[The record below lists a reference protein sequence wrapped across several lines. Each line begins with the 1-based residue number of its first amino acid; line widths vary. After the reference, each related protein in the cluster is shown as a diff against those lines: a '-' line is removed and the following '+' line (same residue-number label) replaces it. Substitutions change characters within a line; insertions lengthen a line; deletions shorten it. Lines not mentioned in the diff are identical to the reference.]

1 MKENYLKGFDGATD
15 LLKKFRNLVE
25 KCDKDLLM
33 LLEQNE
39 IQVFH
44 FGFRWIFCLLLREF
58 PVLLSIKL
66 IDYYLVEDINPGILC
81 VYVSTAL
88 LLKFSYRIKLMKR
101 EEIIMFLQNLPTAD
115 WGEQDIRLL
124 VSESFG
130 LRNYFKSLD

>member
-88 LLKFSYRIKLMKR
+88 LLKFSYKIKLMKR
-101 EEIIMFLQNLPTAD
+101 EEIIMFLQNLPTAG

>member
-15 LLKKFRNLVE
+15 LLKKFRNLIE
-25 KCDKDLLM
+25 KCDKELLT

-88 LLKFSYRIKLMKR
+88 LLKFSYKIKLMNR
-101 EEIIMFLQNLPTAD
+101 EEIIMFLQNLPTSN